1 MVENNSSTRQVYGA
15 QMMAQQ
21 AQALDALQKIAQ
33 LKQGMEPHQ
42 PNGNSEGSM
51 PDLVVGQTE
60 VCISREAPLPS
71 IDMVCKSGRIRLER
85 Q

>member
-33 LKQGMEPHQ
+33 LKQGMDPSH

-60 VCISREAPLPS
+60 VYVVREALLS
-71 IDMVCKSGRIRLER
+71 NTNSAHKLGRV
-85 Q
+85 

>member
-21 AQALDALQKIAQ
+21 AQALDAIQKIAQ
-33 LKQGMEPHQ
+33 LKQGMDPHQ
-42 PNGNSEGSM
+42 PNGKPEGSM

-60 VCISREAPLPS
+60 VCITLRGSAALN
-71 IDMVCKSGRIRLER
+71 
-85 Q
+85 

>member
-1 MVENNSSTRQVYGA
+1 MVENNSSTRQVYGT

-21 AQALDALQKIAQ
+21 AQALDTLQKIAQ
-33 LKQGMEPHQ
+33 LKQGMDPSH

-60 VCISREAPLPS
+60 VCIVREALLS
-71 IDMVCKSGRIRLER
+71 NTNSAHKLGRV
-85 Q
+85 

>member
-21 AQALDALQKIAQ
+21 AQALDAIQKIAQ
-33 LKQGMEPHQ
+33 LKQGMDPQQ

-60 VCISREAPLPS
+60 VCVTSRGSLA
-71 IDMVCKSGRIRLER
+71 
-85 Q
+85 QY

>member
-33 LKQGMEPHQ
+33 LKQGMEPAH

-60 VCISREAPLPS
+60 VCIICEALLLNTDS
-71 IDMVCKSGRIRLER
+71 ARALGGV
-85 Q
+85 

>member
-1 MVENNSSTRQVYGA
+1 MMENNSGTRQVYGA

-21 AQALDALQKIAQ
+21 AQALDALQKVAQ
-33 LKQGMEPHQ
+33 LEQSMDPHR

-60 VCISREAPLPS
+60 VCNVRENPLPRTNRTR
-71 IDMVCKSGRIRLER
+71 KSGRV
-85 Q
+85 